1 MFITE
6 HESGHGKLVLL
17 VVSEPQYYE
26 FAYFIQC
33 LIRKRQQSLVTH
45 CIRLFRRV
53 VCPFVKG
60 VVNDAVN
67 GSGLLKPFT

>member
-1 MFITE
+1 VFITE

-33 LIRKRQQSLVTH
+33 LIRKRQQSL
-45 CIRLFRRV
+45 IRNKIFYKSLHRRTDG
-53 VCPFVKG
+53 K
-60 VVNDAVN
+60 
-67 GSGLLKPFT
+67 